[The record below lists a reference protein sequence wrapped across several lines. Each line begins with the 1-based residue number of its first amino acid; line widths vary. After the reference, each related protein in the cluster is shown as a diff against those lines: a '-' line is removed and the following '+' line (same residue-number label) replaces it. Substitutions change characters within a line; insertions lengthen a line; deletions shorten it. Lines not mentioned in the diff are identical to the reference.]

1 MRQLSSLHFASFA
14 LFVTAAASQ
23 FVNGTRCYYIY
34 YISLFSNFFSIFCCF
49 YFIYFFFLQPFYL
62 VCWLPLFS
70 VAFVAIL
77 LLHVYI
83 MLYDRQHQGL
93 HFFYCLLCWLTCFS
107 QRFIK
112 LFSLFFSLFCLK
124 SFYLSSSQV
133 IMKFKFFLS
142 CGKLN

>member
-49 YFIYFFFLQPFYL
+49 YFIYFFFVAFLFGLL
-62 VCWLPLFS
+62 VA
-70 VAFVAIL
+70 AFVAIL